1 MASLNQCNL
10 IGNVGR
16 DPEVRYFG
24 NGEAVL
30 NLSLACSE
38 TWKDKATGEKKEKT
52 EWVPIV
58 FIGNL
63 AETAGKYL
71 KKGSQIHVT
80 GKFTTRKW
88 QDKEGVDRY
97 TSEIRVFDLVM
108 LGKAPGQQDQGGGQP
123 ATTSQRPASDQAA
136 QQRSAQRGG
145 AVPAQSDMDD
155 DIPFIFAEYR
165 ADTPT
170 GLARRMSRYFAR

>member
-24 NGEAVL
+24 NGEAVV

-97 TSEIRVFDLVM
+97 TSEIRVFELVM
-108 LGKAPGQQDQGGGQP
+108 LGKAPGQQDQQGGGQP
-123 ATTSQRPASDQAA
+123 ATTSQRPASASAA
-136 QQRSAQRGG
+136 QQRPAQRAPVDDG
-145 AVPAQSDMDD
+145 D
-155 DIPFIFAEYR
+155 DIPF
-165 ADTPT
+165 
-170 GLARRMSRYFAR
+170 

>member
-1 MASLNQCNL
+1 MASLNSCCF

-16 DPEVRYFG
+16 DPEVRYFS
-24 NGEAVL
+24 NGEAVV

-38 TWKDKATGEKKEKT
+38 TWKDKSTGERKEKT

-58 FIGNL
+58 FIGSL

-88 QDKEGVDRY
+88 QDKDGVDKY

-108 LGKAPGQQDQGGGQP
+108 LGKAPGQQDQQGGGQP
-123 ATTSQRPASDQAA
+123 ATTSQRPASAPAA
-136 QQRSAQRGG
+136 QQR
-145 AVPAQSDMDD
+145 PAAKQAPIDD
-155 DIPFIFAEYR
+155 DSDIPF
-165 ADTPT
+165 
-170 GLARRMSRYFAR
+170 

>member
-97 TSEIRVFDLVM
+97 TSEIRVFELVM
-108 LGKAPGQQDQGGGQP
+108 LGKAPGQQDQQGGGQP
-123 ATTSQRPASDQAA
+123 ATTSQRPASAPAA
-136 QQRSAQRGG
+136 QQRPAQRAPVDDG
-145 AVPAQSDMDD
+145 D
-155 DIPFIFAEYR
+155 DIPF
-165 ADTPT
+165 
-170 GLARRMSRYFAR
+170 

>member
-24 NGEAVL
+24 NGEAVV

-38 TWKDKATGEKKEKT
+38 TWKDKASGDKKEKT
-52 EWVPIV
+52 EWVPLV

-108 LGKAPGQQDQGGGQP
+108 LGKAPGQQDQQGGGQP
-123 ATTSQRPASDQAA
+123 ATTSQRPASAPAA
-136 QQRSAQRGG
+136 QQRPAQRAPVDDG
-145 AVPAQSDMDD
+145 D
-155 DIPFIFAEYR
+155 DIPF
-165 ADTPT
+165 
-170 GLARRMSRYFAR
+170 

>member
-24 NGEAVL
+24 NGEAVV

-97 TSEIRVFDLVM
+97 TSEIRVFELVM
-108 LGKAPGQQDQGGGQP
+108 LGKAPGQQDQQGGGQP
-123 ATTSQRPASDQAA
+123 ATTSQRPASAPAA
-136 QQRSAQRGG
+136 QQRPAQRAPVDDG
-145 AVPAQSDMDD
+145 D
-155 DIPFIFAEYR
+155 DIPF
-165 ADTPT
+165 
-170 GLARRMSRYFAR
+170 